1 MDRSK
6 EKPNEESTDTNG
18 VENETGVK
26 EAGAEASEEQ
36 QPEDTAEGAAQD
48 EFEALMA
55 EKEEIWD
62 KLLRKQA
69 EFENFKKRT
78 KREMETFAKYAAE
91 VVIQELLP
99 VLDNFDRA
107 ISNTP
112 QSGDDGAFRE
122 GVEMIHDQLK
132 DVLAKAGLVALEPVG
147 KKFDPN
153 FHEAVMHIESDEYD
167 EDIVTSEIEKGYMLK
182 DKVLR
187 FAKVGVSA
195 GPKKRHPEAGAA
207 ETSDAPPETANV
219 EDAFSEEN
227 LET

>member
-1 MDRSK
+1 LDQANV
-6 EKPNEESTDTNG
+6 EPNEVSTDKNG
-18 VENETGVK
+18 VEDEKGVK
-26 EAGAEASEEQ
+26 EAGAEASEER
-36 QPEDTAEGAAQD
+36 QPEDTKEGAAED

-78 KREMETFAKYAAE
+78 KREMETFAKYAAQ

-99 VLDNFDRA
+99 VLDNFERA
-107 ISNTP
+107 MSNAP
-112 QSGDDGAFRE
+112 PSGDDGAFRE
-122 GVEMIHDQLK
+122 GIEMIHDQLK
-132 DVLAKAGLVALEPVG
+132 DALAKAGLVALEPVG
-147 KKFDPN
+147 KRFDPN
-153 FHEAVMHIESDEYD
+153 FHEAVMHLESDEYD
-167 EDIVTSEIEKGYMLK
+167 EDIVASEIEKGYMLK

-187 FAKVGVSA
+187 PAKVGVSA

-227 LET
+227 SET